1 MQDQLTLFAAASRA
15 KTSALPIAQAVRAWA
30 ESAAGFGT
38 RSYELS
44 EAFARH
50 GLSSRTSLACFPAIE
65 DVTSQPS
72 SAGWQTA
79 GMVSPT
85 GSLTLR
91 LSASPSDAVE
101 STLSDILETDA
112 PLMYYLSPRQCR
124 GILRRAR
131 ERGRSIHAALRSA
144 LEHGASQT
152 P

>member
-1 MQDQLTLFAAASRA
+1 MQDQLTLFAEASRA

-50 GLSSRTSLACFPAIE
+50 GLSSRTSPACFPAIE

-79 GMVSPT
+79 GMVSPI
-85 GSLTLR
+85 GCSTLR
-91 LSASPSDAVE
+91 LSASPNDATA
-101 STLSDILETDA
+101 STLSDILETDV
-112 PLMYYLSPRQCR
+112 PPKYYLSPRHCR
-124 GILRRAR
+124 GILTRAR
-131 ERGRSIHAALRSA
+131 KRRQAIHDELMRA
-144 LEHGASQT
+144 LEHVASPT